1 MFKGSTDTLF
11 VKEIF
16 LSLGKTVP
24 KYLSMRYPDDY
35 VSFEYS
41 VLTPSLGRD
50 TSLERPTVQR
60 HCPFWTY
67 TDSSGMLRTYTD
79 HPGLMDCFQE
89 DWFLLKHGSLL
100 ILRMPWFYYI
110 YVDNFT
116 HNSTTIPGTS
126 LVHWVLP
133 SLSAVY
139 MVGWREET
147 HMGTLFVN
155 VELVISPIDEK
166 NNIKFGPFIESNTA
180 SSLTMWNIRL
190 FPFLSVQR
198 TMKTGYDKLNWLN
211 CVDTCTSVVHIAYL
225 MWIQVTP

>member
-1 MFKGSTDTLF
+1 MCEPGLNSQGKKVENNMKGILNKLEKIGYKLCITLMFKGSTDTLF

-89 DWFLLKHGSLL
+89 D
-100 ILRMPWFYYI
+100 
-110 YVDNFT
+110 
-116 HNSTTIPGTS
+116 
-126 LVHWVLP
+126 
-133 SLSAVY
+133 
-139 MVGWREET
+139 
-147 HMGTLFVN
+147 
-155 VELVISPIDEK
+155 
-166 NNIKFGPFIESNTA
+166 
-180 SSLTMWNIRL
+180 
-190 FPFLSVQR
+190 
-198 TMKTGYDKLNWLN
+198 
-211 CVDTCTSVVHIAYL
+211 
-225 MWIQVTP
+225 